1 MPRSNGGAALWGGRM
16 LIEYPAFLTARHDRL
31 RRLYSDRQPLP
42 GHARAMTFQ
51 ELVKLMRCVTREVT
65 ET

>member
-1 MPRSNGGAALWGGRM
+1 MTEPPPF
-16 LIEYPAFLTARHDRL
+16 LILRHDRL

-51 ELVKLMRCVTREVT
+51 ELVKLMRCVTMELT
-65 ET
+65 NG